1 MKNLTQRREGAKEL
15 SSMAKGLRPIIGLI
29 LLLALAAL
37 ACGPTVVVEI
47 TPTPPPTSPPS
58 TDITAP
64 SPTPEVMPPTGTTG
78 TPPIQDTRPTVTI
91 DDLQAATVQI
101 LAKQMV
107 SGRLR
112 VVWTGSG
119 TIVTPDGLILTNAHV
134 AAPSAPGLA
143 TLYND
148 VSLLFSDEA
157 DQLVIAI
164 NETDDRPPVETYI
177 AEIVA
182 LDGPLDLAVLRITA
196 DINGN
201 AINAANL
208 NLPYIDLGDSN
219 SVRLGDQVRV
229 LGYPGAGG
237 DTITFTRGNVS
248 GFESQ
253 PLVGDRAWI
262 KTDTAVSPGNSGGL
276 GVDEHGL
283 LIGVPSFVQEAM
295 GGAINRLRA
304 INYAR
309 PMIEAAAAG
318 RPYASPYVIA
328 GSGNQR
334 LNLITWSNDFY
345 EETECAVDRVQSF
358 PSSASFVAAVFE
370 YSGMTDGEQIV
381 EVWWLGEEILAS
393 FVTNWDEGER
403 GSCTVFYLHNY
414 GDALPNGPYFLE
426 IYVDA
431 DLRLIGAA
439 ETAVGGTGSVA
450 STGTAGGVNVSGQV
464 LDADS
469 GKPISGAAVFILKPN
484 VDLDGWLNDPIEASV
499 FAYAETDKTGQF
511 QLPTPLTRG
520 QTYPAAVYASGYRI
534 LDGYLDITADDPN
547 AITLTLEL
555 TR

>member
-1 MKNLTQRREGAKEL
+1 MIA
-15 SSMAKGLRPIIGLI
+15 
-29 LLLALAAL
+29 
-37 ACGPTVVVEI
+37 
-47 TPTPPPTSPPS
+47 
-58 TDITAP
+58 
-64 SPTPEVMPPTGTTG
+64 
-78 TPPIQDTRPTVTI
+78 
-91 DDLQAATVQI
+91 
-101 LAKQMV
+101 
-107 SGRLR
+107 GRLR
-112 VVWTGSG
+112 VAWTGSG
-119 TIVTPDGLILTNAHV
+119 TIITPDGLILTNAHV

-148 VSLLFSDEA
+148 ISLLFSDEA

-164 NETDDRPPVETYI
+164 NVADDQPPVESYI

-262 KTDTAVSPGNSGGL
+262 KTDTTVSPGNSGGL

-304 INYAR
+304 VNFAR

-318 RPYASPYVIA
+318 RPYTSPYVIA
-328 GSGNQR
+328 GSGNQQ
-334 LNLITWSNDFY
+334 LNLINWSNNFY
-345 EETECAVDRVQSF
+345 EETECAVDQVQSF
-358 PSSASFVAAVFE
+358 PGSSSFMAAVFN

-381 EVWWLGEEILAS
+381 EVWWLGDEVLAA
-393 FVTNWDEGER
+393 FVSNWDRGER
-403 GSCTVFYLHNY
+403 GDCTVFYLHNY
-414 GDALPNGPYFLE
+414 GDALPNGSYFLE
-426 IYVDA
+426 IYA
-431 DLRLIGAA
+431 NDLELVGSA
-439 ETAVGGTGSVA
+439 ETAVGGASSAA
-450 STGTAGGVNVSGQV
+450 STGTAGGVTVSGQV

-469 GKPISGAAVFILKPN
+469 GKPISGAGVFILKPN
-484 VDLDGWLNDPIEASV
+484 VDLDGWLDDPIEAGI
-499 FAYAETDKTGQF
+499 FAYAETDKSGQF
-511 QLPTPLTRG
+511 QLDTPLARG
-520 QTYPAAVYASGYRI
+520 QTYPGVVYAAGYRI
-534 LDGYLDITADDPN
+534 LDGYLDITADDPS

>member
-1 MKNLTQRREGAKEL
+1 M
-15 SSMAKGLRPIIGLI
+15 SDMYKGLRPLIGLI

-37 ACGPTVVVEI
+37 ACGPTVVVEV
-47 TPTPPPTSPPS
+47 TPTPQSN
-58 TDITAP
+58 AP
-64 SPTPEVMPPTGTTG
+64 SPAETTAPPPTPEIAAPTDATE
-78 TPPIQDTRPTVTI
+78 TPPVQDRRPTVTI

-157 DQLVIAI
+157 DQLVIAL

-196 DINGN
+196 DINGAPLN
-201 AINAANL
+201 PANL

-237 DTITFTRGNVS
+237 ETITFTRGNVS

-253 PLVGDRAWI
+253 PLIGDRAWI
-262 KTDTAVSPGNSGGL
+262 KTDTTVSPGNSGGL

-318 RPYASPYVIA
+318 RPYTSPYVVA

-334 LNLITWSNDFY
+334 LAHTAWSNDFY
-345 EETECAVDRVQSF
+345 EETSCAVDRVQTF

-381 EVWWLGEEILAS
+381 EVWWLGDEVLAA
-393 FVTNWDEGER
+393 FVTNWSDGER
-403 GSCTVFYLHNY
+403 GNCTVFYLHNY
-414 GDALPNGPYFLE
+414 GDPLPNGPYFLE
-426 IYVDA
+426 IYVDE
-431 DLRLIGAA
+431 DLRLIGSA
-439 ETAVGGTGSVA
+439 ETTVGGTGSVA
-450 STGTAGGVNVSGQV
+450 STGTAGGVMVDGQV

-469 GKPISGAAVFILKPN
+469 GKPISGAAVFILKPG
-484 VDLDGWLNDPIEASV
+484 VDLDGWLDDPIEASV
-499 FAYAETDKTGQF
+499 FAYAETNKSGQF
-511 QLPTPLTRG
+511 QLDAPLARG
-520 QTYPAAVYASGYRI
+520 QTYPGVVYASGYRI

-547 AITLTLEL
+547 AISLTLEL

>member
-1 MKNLTQRREGAKEL
+1 VDHFFRREGAKEM
-15 SSMAKGLRPIIGLI
+15 SDMYKGLRPLIGLI

-37 ACGPTVVVEI
+37 ACGPTIVVEV
-47 TPTPPPTSPPS
+47 TPTPPPPLPPAD
-58 TDITAP
+58 TTAP
-64 SPTPEVMPPTGTTG
+64 PPTPEVMPPTDTTE
-78 TPPIQDTRPTVTI
+78 TPPVQDTRPTITI

-101 LAKQMV
+101 LAKQMM

-112 VVWTGSG
+112 VAWTGSG

-148 VSLLFSDEA
+148 VNLLFSDEA
-157 DQLVIAI
+157 DQLVVAI
-164 NETDDRPPVETYI
+164 NVADDRPPVETYI

-196 DINGN
+196 DIDGRPL
-201 AINAANL
+201 NAANL

-237 DTITFTRGNVS
+237 ETITFTRGNVS

-262 KTDTAVSPGNSGGL
+262 KTDTTVSPGNSGGL

-283 LIGVPSFVQEAM
+283 LIGVPSFVQEAI

-304 INYAR
+304 VNYAR

-318 RPYASPYVIA
+318 RPYTSPYVIS
-328 GSGNQR
+328 GSGSQQ
-334 LNLITWSNDFY
+334 LNLISWSNDFY
-345 EETECAVDRVQSF
+345 EETDCAVDQVQSF
-358 PSSASFVAAVFE
+358 PAGSSFVTAVFN
-370 YSGMTDGEQIV
+370 YSDMTDGEQIV
-381 EVWWLGEEILAS
+381 EVWWLGDEVLAA
-393 FVTNWDEGER
+393 FVSNWDR
-403 GSCTVFYLHNY
+403 GARGDCVAFYLHNY
-414 GDALPNGPYFLE
+414 GDALPNGTYYLE
-426 IYVDA
+426 IYVN
-431 DLRLIGAA
+431 DLELVGYA
-439 ETAVGGTGSVA
+439 ETAVGGTGSAA
-450 STGTAGGVNVSGQV
+450 STGSADGVMVDGEV

-469 GKPISGAAVFILKPN
+469 GKPISGAGVFILGPD
-484 VDLDGWLNDPIEASV
+484 VDLDGWLDDPVDAGV
-499 FAYAETDKTGQF
+499 FAYAETDKNGRF
-511 QLPTPLTRG
+511 QLPTPLARG
-520 QTYPAAVYASGYRI
+520 QSYPGVVYASGYRI

-547 AITLTLEL
+547 AISLTLEL